1 MAISWIYP
9 VKDVVRS
16 LIQRKHFSLV
26 KKILMFCT
34 TNEKG
39 LSSGSHFVGCHSEE
53 TDISNFTALHKSVLL
68 YRFVVSTLTLLNGV
82 GKEAHALILGL
93 TKLRCRLFQR
103 CAGRRKMGMWQNCR
117 LNRNYRLALRSSYCI
132 LLPFISGGNASSGI
146 SAAPLPVYNHHLLH
160 HHHQ

>member
-26 KKILMFCT
+26 KKILMLCF

-39 LSSGSHFVGCHSEE
+39 LSSGSHFVGCQSEE

-68 YRFVVSTLTLLNGV
+68 YRFVVSTLILLNGA

-103 CAGRRKMGMWQNCR
+103 CAGRHKMGRWQDCH
-117 LNRNYRLALRSSYCI
+117 LSRNYRLALHSSHCT
-132 LLPFISGGNASSGI
+132 LLPFISGGNLSSGI

-160 HHHQ
+160 HHYQ